1 MTLNSKNIQEIYS
14 YFQIPPGLQRHMY
27 IVTTVG
33 KYICDSWQGPPI
45 NKQAIITALLL
56 HDLGNLIKFD
66 LSENAIILD
75 PVLHEPAWRGIQR
88 KLIKKYGTS
97 AHKATLKMAKEIITD
112 SLVLELIDGMDA
124 TNLEKIFQKSLE
136 HQICEYADMRVIP
149 DGISSLEKRLTDIH
163 DRYQHL
169 SPDWADKELFIKNK
183 IFGKKIE
190 DSLQQNTTKNI
201 IFIPQRKIDSYL
213 IELPQY
219 IIKKD
224 N

>member
-1 MTLNSKNIQEIYS
+1 MTLNSRTIQDIYNH
-14 YFQIPPGLQRHMY
+14 FQIPPGLQKHMY
-27 IVTTVG
+27 IVTMIG
-33 KYICDSWQGPPI
+33 KYICDSWQGPSI
-45 NKQAIITALLL
+45 NKQAIVTALLL
-56 HDLGNLIKFD
+56 HDLGNLIKID
-66 LSENAIILD
+66 LSENAVILD
-75 PVLHEPAWRGIQR
+75 PTLHDSSWRGIQQ

-112 SLVLELIDGMDA
+112 SPTLKLIDAMDA
-124 TNLEKIFQKSLE
+124 TNLEKISQESWE

-149 DGISSLEKRLTDIH
+149 NGISSLDKRLTDIH

-169 SPDWADKELFIKNK
+169 SPDWEDKELLTKNK

-190 DSLQQNTTKNI
+190 DSLQENTIENI